1 MKKSV
6 SSLIV
11 PDGTRTKAQIGLKL
25 LKESALEFI
34 DANPQGIKNSQLAH
48 YLDLHSDNNGNQ
60 KDYLTY
66 SILGLLM
73 KEGRIKKSMT
83 GLYVRV

>member
-11 PDGTRTKAQIGLKL
+11 PDGTRAKAQIGLKL

-48 YLDLHSDNNGNQ
+48 YLDLHSDNN
-60 KDYLTY
+60 
-66 SILGLLM
+66 
-73 KEGRIKKSMT
+73 
-83 GLYVRV
+83 